1 MSNASNI
8 SLFKPIMIK
17 IWNDN
22 NFVSRF
28 VTATNMILVWVC
40 IKQKMVKDNKK
51 SSILS
56 MLKKN
61 LVLQNT
67 NAEM

>member
-40 IKQKMVKDNKK
+40 VKQKMVKDNDN

-56 MLKKN
+56 VLKKKI
-61 LVLQNT
+61 VLQDT